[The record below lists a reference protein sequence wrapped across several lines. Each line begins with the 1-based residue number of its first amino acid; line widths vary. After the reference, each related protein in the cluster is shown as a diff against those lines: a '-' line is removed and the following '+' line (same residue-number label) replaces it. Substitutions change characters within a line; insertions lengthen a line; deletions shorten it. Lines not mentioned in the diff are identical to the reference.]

1 MRYWVYCIALLL
13 ILAGLLFQFIG
24 KQPIETDLLALLP
37 DVKQN
42 PVAEQAADR
51 LTSLLSERMIF
62 LIGSQNSVE
71 AKKSAEAFT
80 TSLRESK
87 AFKSVQ
93 AKINAPDLDSLI
105 NLYARYQNGLLVS
118 DDLQAL
124 IEGKEVLNKRL
135 ISRLASPFAHGMIS
149 VSKDPFGFYSNWL
162 GHLPYRNLRLQVS
175 DGWLMASQND
185 NTWILA
191 STALDGSPF
200 TPSIEEKSLHAVH
213 EATALLKK
221 EYPDVKILRA
231 GTIFHSSVIRKRA
244 EQEINLIGGVSLAGI
259 ILLIL
264 SAYRSLKVLSLGL
277 LSVGTGICVGLL
289 TTITIYGRIHLMT
302 LIFGASLLGEAIDYS
317 IQYFSVRL
325 GAGESWEPHSGLRNV
340 SPRLMVALLTSILG
354 YTALTLTPFPVLSQI
369 GVFAISGLIASF
381 ITVVMVFPFALS
393 DMQKILPR
401 RLLKLSGRFMT
412 SYKDRLSKLHVMVI
426 ITLILL
432 ISALGLFKLTSND
445 DIKLLV
451 SLSPALVQEEQQ
463 VRELTG
469 VSGSSQFI
477 LVEGST
483 DQEVLE
489 NEENLGKLLIKEGIE
504 MQGVS
509 SYVPSCKKQTENRII
524 YKKRM
529 ADLKAIMSDI
539 GFTDSAI
546 HSMALTARN
555 NDCMTVDRWL
565 ASPISKPL
573 EHMWMGK
580 TQHGYASIVLPSG
593 YKSVGDLAM
602 AVNGISGATVVDKPG
617 TISKLIGKFR
627 RLAGWALIGAIALV
641 SLVLVVRYGL
651 INGGGVLLPTVL
663 SLLVTASLLGYMA
676 IPITLFHVLALLLVV
691 GVGVNYSIFLVE
703 GIDQENSTTLGVLLS
718 VLTAFLSF
726 GLLSF
731 SSMPAAHN
739 FGVTLAIGLFGVA
752 LLSPISVVLK
762 GK

>member
-1 MRYWVYCIALLL
+1 
-13 ILAGLLFQFIG
+13 
-24 KQPIETDLLALLP
+24 
-37 DVKQN
+37 
-42 PVAEQAADR
+42 
-51 LTSLLSERMIF
+51 
-62 LIGSQNSVE
+62 
-71 AKKSAEAFT
+71 
-80 TSLRESK
+80 
-87 AFKSVQ
+87 
-93 AKINAPDLDSLI
+93 
-105 NLYARYQNGLLVS
+105 
-118 DDLQAL
+118 
-124 IEGKEVLNKRL
+124 
-135 ISRLASPFAHGMIS
+135 
-149 VSKDPFGFYSNWL
+149 
-162 GHLPYRNLRLQVS
+162 
-175 DGWLMASQND
+175 
-185 NTWILA
+185 
-191 STALDGSPF
+191 
-200 TPSIEEKSLHAVH
+200 
-213 EATALLKK
+213 
-221 EYPDVKILRA
+221 
-231 GTIFHSSVIRKRA
+231 
-244 EQEINLIGGVSLAGI
+244 
-259 ILLIL
+259 
-264 SAYRSLKVLSLGL
+264 
-277 LSVGTGICVGLL
+277 
-289 TTITIYGRIHLMT
+289 
-302 LIFGASLLGEAIDYS
+302 
-317 IQYFSVRL
+317 
-325 GAGESWEPHSGLRNV
+325 
-340 SPRLMVALLTSILG
+340 
-354 YTALTLTPFPVLSQI
+354 
-369 GVFAISGLIASF
+369 
-381 ITVVMVFPFALS
+381 
-393 DMQKILPR
+393 
-401 RLLKLSGRFMT
+401 
-412 SYKDRLSKLHVMVI
+412 MVI

-432 ISALGLFKLTSND
+432 ISSLGLFKLTSND

-489 NEENLGKLLIKEGIE
+489 NEEKLGKLLIKEGIE
-504 MQGVS
+504 IQGVS
-509 SYVPSCKKQTENRII
+509 SYVPSCKNQTENRIA

-529 ADLKAIMSDI
+529 ADLKVIMSDI

-546 HSMALTARN
+546 NSMVLTARN

-627 RLAGWALIGAIALV
+627 RLAGWALIGAIVLV

-651 INGGGVLLPTVL
+651 INGGVVLLPTVL

-703 GIDQENSTTLGVLLS
+703 GIDQKNATTLGVLLS

>member
-105 NLYARYQNGLLVS
+105 NLYARYQNGLLIS

-135 ISRLASPFAHGMIS
+135 ISRLTSPFAHGMIS

-162 GHLPYRNLRLQVS
+162 EHLPYRNLRLQVS

-221 EYPDVKILRA
+221 EYPGVKILRA

-259 ILLIL
+259 IFLIL

-393 DMQKILPR
+393 DMQKILPE
-401 RLLKLSGRFMT
+401 RLLKLSGRFIT
-412 SYKDRLSKLHVMVI
+412 SYKDR
-426 ITLILL
+426 
-432 ISALGLFKLTSND
+432 AL
-445 DIKLLV
+445 
-451 SLSPALVQEEQQ
+451 
-463 VRELTG
+463 
-469 VSGSSQFI
+469 
-477 LVEGST
+477 
-483 DQEVLE
+483 
-489 NEENLGKLLIKEGIE
+489 
-504 MQGVS
+504 
-509 SYVPSCKKQTENRII
+509 
-524 YKKRM
+524 
-529 ADLKAIMSDI
+529 
-539 GFTDSAI
+539 
-546 HSMALTARN
+546 
-555 NDCMTVDRWL
+555 
-565 ASPISKPL
+565 
-573 EHMWMGK
+573 
-580 TQHGYASIVLPSG
+580 
-593 YKSVGDLAM
+593 
-602 AVNGISGATVVDKPG
+602 
-617 TISKLIGKFR
+617 
-627 RLAGWALIGAIALV
+627 
-641 SLVLVVRYGL
+641 
-651 INGGGVLLPTVL
+651 
-663 SLLVTASLLGYMA
+663 
-676 IPITLFHVLALLLVV
+676 
-691 GVGVNYSIFLVE
+691 
-703 GIDQENSTTLGVLLS
+703 
-718 VLTAFLSF
+718 
-726 GLLSF
+726 
-731 SSMPAAHN
+731 
-739 FGVTLAIGLFGVA
+739 
-752 LLSPISVVLK
+752 
-762 GK
+762 